1 MADQLI
7 LDSPFGPLAFT
18 PDQVQEASA
27 RANEMLI
34 ALGLASGLSP
44 TPSTGEKWL
53 TVSQTSELMNLPLS
67 YLYEALNSGGING
80 RKFGRFWRIPESY
93 THENKLLI
101 RGSSN
106 GST

>member
-1 MADQLI
+1 MADQVI
-7 LDSPFGPLAFT
+7 LESSFGPLAFT
-18 PDQVQEASA
+18 PDQVRQASA
-27 RANEMLI
+27 RANEMLL
-34 ALGLASGLSP
+34 AVGLAPEPSP

-67 YLYEALNSGGING
+67 YLYEALNSGEING

-93 THENKLLI
+93 THEKELLI